1 MSTGRNQLDGPPAAA
16 PRSRRRGPQAGRI
29 GVGLLTILLLL
40 FAAVAGGV
48 LLLLMVGNPAG
59 RTGAVASAT
68 PTATPQASTSS
79 GDGAATATSGPS
91 SRPTDSAAPAA
102 ALEATIA
109 LLFPASGTACGD
121 STGNYTSCPVSS
133 RMEQR
138 LTALQAM
145 AGIPYRPMCRCSRDW
160 VSVAITA
167 AATADTVDVTFKF
180 SGGQVTMVVSMVPGV
195 GSSGWVADDTT
206 CNGGD
211 LYSQTEPPPCWAP
224 G

>member
-1 MSTGRNQLDGPPAAA
+1 MG
-16 PRSRRRGPQAGRI
+16 I
-29 GVGLLTILLLL
+29 GLLTTLLLL
-40 FAAVAGGV
+40 FAVVAAGS
-48 LLLLMVGNPAG
+48 LMLLMVRSPAG
-59 RTGAVASAT
+59 AAGGSGTASLNPTPRGTAAGSTGTATANPT
-68 PTATPQASTSS
+68 PTGGATGSAAAGSVLE
-79 GDGAATATSGPS
+79 ATAT
-91 SRPTDSAAPAA
+91 
-102 ALEATIA
+102 
-109 LLFPASGTACGD
+109 LLFPPSGTACGD
-121 STGNYTSCPVSS
+121 ASGDYTSCPVSS

-138 LTALQAM
+138 LMALQAM

-160 VSVAITA
+160 ESVAITA

-180 SGGQVTMVVSMVPGV
+180 SGGQVTMAVSMVPGV